1 MKKRINLSICNN
13 MRTIRKLKG
22 VKQTELAE
30 KIGTSQGRIAE
41 YETGKINVA
50 NVTLET
56 ALKIAQA
63 LGTTIDD
70 LFVDKTEEIE
80 SEYKYGIF
88 EASCELREYEDSW
101 DFVNN
106 DENISWPIR
115 IFKTKEEAIEALAE
129 YEGSV
134 SKYRSAAKYDIYTGH
149 VFFVAELEIV
159 EFSENDEDLQ
169 AYVNGDGYEITP
181 LD

>member
-1 MKKRINLSICNN
+1 MKKGINSSICNN

-63 LGTTIDD
+63 LDTTIDD

-88 EASCELREYEDSW
+88 EASCELREYASPW
-101 DFVNN
+101 DFVNY

-115 IFKTKEEAIEALAE
+115 IFKTKEEAIEALTE

-134 SKYRSAAKYDIYTGH
+134 SKYRSAAKYDLYAGH
-149 VFFVAELEIV
+149 VFFVAELKII

-169 AYVNGDGYEITP
+169 MYVNGDGYEITP